1 MYNIV
6 FTGLPVCVFGLLDQ
20 DVNAETS
27 LRCPALYADGPGGAF
42 FTPRKFWVWMLE
54 ALLHAAV
61 CFGFS
66 FAAFSDTD
74 SSSAEGE
81 MHGMWDV
88 GTSVYMS
95 TVVVVTMRLCLEAK
109 SWNAYFAWL
118 VPLEVVSLV
127 VMVIWVGAVG
137 SNGRPVWGT
146 LAYTALLVW
155 ERLKRQPVFWATQL
169 LVLVASFVVSF
180 APTAWCTLFRPRLR
194 HVMREAMKKG
204 VVVREAHL
212 TELGKASAAS
222 AMQHSP
228 SPRQGSQHD
237 LRTLEMT
244 AVAPAGG
251 RGGSSQPSSP
261 YSESG
266 RRLDPEL
273 DFLHSRPEWSESN
286 PMPRAPSFRQGALPL

>member
-1 MYNIV
+1 M
-6 FTGLPVCVFGLLDQ
+6 CVFGLLDQ

-266 RRLDPEL
+266 RRLDPESTTQGRIAQQL